1 MQSSKGEQSKDY
13 REKLGKKLITRL
25 QTTVEGEPEWKIEKQ
40 VVSILLSRIFQIGY
54 PHYGEMTNNME
65 LNHLREALEEVI
77 DGMVY
82 TAMQILKLEKQIY
95 GKEKVDDS
103 GDKSEQL
110 QQGEDDNIELA
121 TRNISVLTTGE

>member
-1 MQSSKGEQSKDY
+1 
-13 REKLGKKLITRL
+13 L